1 MRATIARVAL
11 LTFFFSGFFPSV
23 ALSGE
28 RQFSL
33 REAIEFSWKEN
44 PEIKAFDQGLLSQK
58 EEIGIARS
66 SLLPKITFEE
76 RFMRTNNPTYAF
88 MAKLNQGRFQ
98 EEDFAIDSL
107 NQPSPVNDFQTGLS
121 FEQPLFAPKA
131 NIGVDMAKTEYSAKG
146 AEVERKREEIAFRV
160 FKTYLGVQTA
170 KSFTGVAGKGVEDA
184 KEHLRVAE
192 ARFNAGLGL
201 YSDVLRATVALSS
214 AEEKVVS
221 AGKDL
226 EVSRRALGLMLGLDE
241 SVDVDDER
249 PSFSLR
255 KLEEYYA
262 ASRSRKDLMS
272 LERRYRNAGNAL
284 KMANAGYFPVIGIGG
299 AYQLNDHAV
308 PFGAEGDSWQ
318 LTAFLR
324 WQLFD
329 GTRREHERQK
339 AKHTISETAEHLEG
353 FRKQISFMVFDA
365 FLGVDESRKGL
376 ELAKA
381 SVKSADEGKRLVE
394 ERYENS
400 LSTMVD
406 LLDVQ
411 TSLDSARAN
420 VVDKEAAYLISIAN
434 LAYQSGTLLDDL
446 GLERWKL
453 KDNFGGRGK

>member
-1 MRATIARVAL
+1 MVATIARIAL
-11 LTFFFSGFFPSV
+11 LIFFFSNLFPSV

-28 RQFSL
+28 RLFTL
-33 REAIEFSWKEN
+33 REAIRFSWKEN

-66 SLLPKITFEE
+66 SLLPKVTFEE

-88 MAKLNQGRFQ
+88 MAKLNQGRFR
-98 EEDFAIDSL
+98 EEDFAIGSL

-121 FEQPLFAPKA
+121 FEQPLFAPRA
-131 NIGVDMAKTEYSAKG
+131 NIGIDVAKTEYSAKG
-146 AEVERKREEIAFRV
+146 ADLERKREEIALRV

-170 KSFTGVAGKGVEDA
+170 KSFADVAEKGVQDA

-192 ARFNAGLGL
+192 ARYNSGLGL
-201 YSDVLRATVALSS
+201 YSDVLRARVALSS
-214 AEEKVVS
+214 AEERVVS

-226 EVSRRALGLMLGLDE
+226 EVSKRALGLMLGLDE
-241 SVDVDDER
+241 SVEVDDER

-262 ASRSRKDLMS
+262 ASTSRKDLMS
-272 LERRYRNAGNAL
+272 LETRYRNAGNAL

-299 AYQLNDHAV
+299 TYQLNDHAV
-308 PFGAEGDSWQ
+308 PFGTDGDSWQ

-339 AKHTISETAEHLEG
+339 AKHAISETAERLEG
-353 FRKQISFMVFDA
+353 FKKQISFMVFDS
-365 FLGVDESRKGL
+365 FLGVEESGKGL

-381 SVKSADEGKRLVE
+381 SVKSAEEGKRLVE
-394 ERYENS
+394 VRYENS

-411 TSLDSARAN
+411 TSLDAARAN
-420 VVDKEAAYLISIAN
+420 VVHREAAYLISIAE
-434 LAYQSGTLLDDL
+434 LAFQSGTLLDDL
-446 GLERWKL
+446 GLEK
-453 KDNFGGRGK
+453 

>member
-1 MRATIARVAL
+1 
-11 LTFFFSGFFPSV
+11 
-23 ALSGE
+23 
-28 RQFSL
+28 
-33 REAIEFSWKEN
+33 
-44 PEIKAFDQGLLSQK
+44 
-58 EEIGIARS
+58 
-66 SLLPKITFEE
+66 
-76 RFMRTNNPTYAF
+76 
-88 MAKLNQGRFQ
+88 
-98 EEDFAIDSL
+98 
-107 NQPSPVNDFQTGLS
+107 
-121 FEQPLFAPKA
+121 
-131 NIGVDMAKTEYSAKG
+131 MAKTEYSAKG

-170 KSFTGVAGKGVEDA
+170 KSFTGVAGRGVEDA